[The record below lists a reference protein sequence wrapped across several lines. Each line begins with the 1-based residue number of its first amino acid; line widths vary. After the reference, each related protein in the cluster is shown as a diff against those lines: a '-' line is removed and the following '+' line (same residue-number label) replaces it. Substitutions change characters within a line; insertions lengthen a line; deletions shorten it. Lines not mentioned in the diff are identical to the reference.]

1 MDFQHKLVII
11 HLIKEKKKV
20 IYQMN
25 KELNQI
31 IIMELVME
39 DMMNQMVE
47 DDIKMEMVATI
58 EIIHQILNLVVLIL
72 KMIKDYLITV
82 ILKMEL

>member
-1 MDFQHKLVII
+1 
-11 HLIKEKKKV
+11 
-20 IYQMN
+20 
-25 KELNQI
+25 
-31 IIMELVME
+31 ME